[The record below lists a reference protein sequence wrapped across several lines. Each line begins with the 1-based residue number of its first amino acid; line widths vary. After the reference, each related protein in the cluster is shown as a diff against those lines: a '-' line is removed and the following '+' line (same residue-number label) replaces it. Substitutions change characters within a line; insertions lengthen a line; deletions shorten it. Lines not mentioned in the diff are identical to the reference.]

1 LSPLATGKKSI
12 CVASTSNMTTLL
24 DELSQL
30 ISALDENEIE
40 YAVCGG
46 LALTIHGFPR
56 ATFDIDILIQAESLE
71 KTYEIVAKKGYDIRG
86 LDISFKERAVE
97 IRRVSK
103 IDDDGEVLSLDLLL
117 VTPQV
122 QNVWETKENLDW
134 DNKSLWIVSRKG
146 LIKMKELAGRDK
158 DLIDIGR
165 LKNEEN

>member
-1 LSPLATGKKSI
+1 MA
-12 CVASTSNMTTLL
+12 TLL

-30 ISALDENEIE
+30 ISALEENEIE

-71 KTYEIVAKKGYDIRG
+71 KAYKVAAEKGYDIRG
-86 LDISFKERAVE
+86 LDMSFKERAVE

-117 VTPQV
+117 VTPKV
-122 QNVWETKENLDW
+122 EDVWETRETLVWQDKT
-134 DNKSLWIVSRKG
+134 LWIVSQNG
-146 LIKMKELAGRDK
+146 LIRMKELAGRAK
-158 DLIDIGR
+158 DLIDIDR
-165 LKNEEN
+165 IKNEES

>member
-1 LSPLATGKKSI
+1 MA
-12 CVASTSNMTTLL
+12 TLL
-24 DELSQL
+24 EELSQL
-30 ISALDENEIE
+30 ISAFDEKDIE

-56 ATFDIDILIQAESLE
+56 ATFDIDILIRPESLE
-71 KTYEIVAKKGYDIRG
+71 KAYEVAAEYEYDIRG

-103 IDDDGEVLSLDLLL
+103 IDGDGEVLPLDFLL
-117 VTPQV
+117 VTPHV
-122 QNVWETKENLDW
+122 QDIWESKIELEWEEKT
-134 DNKSLWIVSRKG
+134 LWIVSRDG

-165 LKNEEN
+165 LKDEEN

>member
-1 LSPLATGKKSI
+1 MA
-12 CVASTSNMTTLL
+12 TLL
-24 DELSQL
+24 EELTQL
-30 ISALDENEIE
+30 ISVLEENEIE

-56 ATFDIDILIQAESLE
+56 ATFDIDILIQEDSIE
-71 KTYEIVAKKGYDIRG
+71 KTYEVVAEKGYDIRG

-97 IRRVSK
+97 IRQVSK

-117 VTPQV
+117 VTPYFDD
-122 QNVWETKENLDW
+122 VWETKEELEW
-134 DNKSLWIVSRKG
+134 ENKSLWIVSKDG

-165 LKNEEN
+165 LKDDEN

>member
-1 LSPLATGKKSI
+1 MA
-12 CVASTSNMTTLL
+12 TLL

-30 ISALDENEIE
+30 ISALDDGGIE

-56 ATFDIDILIQAESLE
+56 ATFDIDVLIRPESLE
-71 KTYEIVAKKGYDIRG
+71 KAYEIAARFEYDIRG
-86 LDISFKERAVE
+86 LDMSFKERAVE

-103 IDDDGEVLSLDLLL
+103 IDSDGEILPLDFLL
-117 VTPQV
+117 VTRHIED
-122 QNVWETKENLDW
+122 VWETREKLIWQD
-134 DNKSLWIVSRKG
+134 KILWIVSREG

-165 LKNEEN
+165 LKDEEN

>member
-1 LSPLATGKKSI
+1 
-12 CVASTSNMTTLL
+12 MTTLL

-30 ISALDENEIE
+30 ISALEENGIE

-56 ATFDIDILIQAESLE
+56 ATFDIDILIQNDSLE
-71 KTYEIVAKKGYDIRG
+71 KVYEIVAKYGYDIRR

-103 IDDDGEVLSLDLLL
+103 IDDEGEVLSLDLLL
-117 VTPQV
+117 VTPFIED
-122 QNVWETKENLDW
+122 VWETKEKLEWKD
-134 DNKSLWIVSRKG
+134 KSLWIVSHNG

-165 LKNEEN
+165 LKDEEN